1 MAKTVRWGIIST
13 ADIGA
18 KSVIPAIHHSKNGEV
33 AAVASRDLD
42 RARAFARAND
52 IPTAYGSYEELLA
65 DPDIDAV
72 YNPLP
77 NHLHAA
83 WSIRAAEAGKAT
95 LCEKPFASDAAEA
108 QGMVDAFAERGIL
121 LAEAFMYRFHP
132 RTRRIKELIDDGII
146 GDVHVIHA
154 AFSFDIDDEDDIH
167 LKSEM
172 AGGALMDVGCYCIN
186 VMRFV
191 TGEEPDR
198 ASAQADFGAR
208 SGVDERLVGA
218 LGFPSGVLGVF
229 DCSMRTPDRQM
240 IEIRGTKG
248 RIVVDL
254 AFVPPEDEAA
264 TFQLWRG
271 GEVEMIAI
279 PPANQYQLMVED
291 FADALLNDRPPRF
304 PPEDGVANM
313 RVIDRLLAS
322 AREG

>member
-1 MAKTVRWGIIST
+1 MDKTVRWGIIST

-18 KSVIPAIHHSKNGEV
+18 KRVIPAIHHSQNGEV
-33 AAVASRDLD
+33 AAVASRDLG

-77 NHLHAA
+77 NHLHAE

-108 QGMVDAFAERGIL
+108 QGMADTFAERGVL

-132 RTRRIKELIDDGII
+132 RTRRIKELIDGGAI
-146 GDVHVIHA
+146 GDVHMIHA
-154 AFSFDIDDEDDIH
+154 AFSFDIDDEDDIC

-198 ASAQADFGAR
+198 ASAQAEFGAR

-218 LGFPSGVLGVF
+218 LGFPSSVLGVF
-229 DCSMRTPDRQM
+229 DCSVRTPDRQM
-240 IEIRGTKG
+240 VEIRGAKG
-248 RIVVDL
+248 RIAVDL

-271 GEVEMIAI
+271 KKVEIIAV
-279 PPANQYQLMVED
+279 PVTDQYQLMVED

-304 PPEDGVANM
+304 PPQDGVANM
-313 RVIDRLLAS
+313 RVVDRLLAS
-322 AREG
+322 ARG

>member
-18 KSVIPAIHHSKNGEV
+18 KRVIPAIHHSQNGEV
-33 AAVASRDLD
+33 AAVASRDPR
-42 RARAFARAND
+42 RARAFARANG

-77 NHLHAA
+77 NHLHAE

-108 QGMVDAFAERGIL
+108 QEMVDAFAERGIL

-132 RTRRIKELIDDGII
+132 RTRRIKEMIGDEAI
-146 GDVHVIHA
+146 GDVQIIHA
-154 AFSFDIDDEDDIH
+154 AFSFDIDDEDDIR
-167 LKSEM
+167 LKREM

-198 ASAQADFGAR
+198 ASAQAEFGAR
-208 SGVDERLVGA
+208 SGVDERLVGT

-229 DCSMRTPDRQM
+229 DCSVRTPDRQM
-240 IEIRGTKG
+240 VEIRGTKG

-264 TFQLWRG
+264 TFQLWQG
-271 GEVEMIAI
+271 DEVEIIAV
-279 PPANQYQLMVED
+279 PATDQYQLMVED

-304 PPEDGVANM
+304 PPQDGVANM
-313 RVIDRLLAS
+313 RVVDRLLAS
-322 AREG
+322 ACD